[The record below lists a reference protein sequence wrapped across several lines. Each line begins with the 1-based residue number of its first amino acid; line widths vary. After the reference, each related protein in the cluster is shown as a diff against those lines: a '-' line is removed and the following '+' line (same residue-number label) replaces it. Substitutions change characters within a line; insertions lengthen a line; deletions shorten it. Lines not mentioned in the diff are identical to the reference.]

1 MTKKI
6 ILLALALS
14 ALLALAGCQ
23 KNSDPNATPEP
34 TPTPTMSPEL
44 AALTKNTINATITL
58 EDGDEINLELYPDL
72 APETVANFIEL
83 AEDGFYDGTIFHRVI
98 EGFMIQ
104 GGGYDEDLNPQKAG
118 TIDGEFASNG
128 FKNDLSHTRGVI
140 SMARVSN
147 DPDSASSQ
155 FFIMHENAPY
165 LDGDYAAFGR
175 VADDASMTV
184 VDDIASVRTGS
195 VSALGFDDVPASPIV
210 IKSITIAGG
219 AGSNSG
225 SSSKK
230 DKDSTPEPKSTDA
243 ADDKDSADDDDEI
256 EFEGNPNIYSGEM
269 TEEDFNDLMDR
280 INENINSAGSGNS
293 GSI

>member
-6 ILLALALS
+6 TVFTLVLAM
-14 ALLALAGCQ
+14 LLALAGC
-23 KNSDPNATPEP
+23 KSESDDPTASP
-34 TPTPTMSPEL
+34 TPTPNPEL
-44 AALTKNTINATITL
+44 AALMENTIDATITL

-83 AEDGFYDGTIFHRVI
+83 AEDGFYDGLIFHRVI

-104 GGGYDEDLNPQKAG
+104 GGGFDEDLNQQKTA

-140 SMARVSN
+140 SMARIGN

-155 FFIMHENAPY
+155 FFIMHDDATY

-175 VADDASMTV
+175 VKDDKSMTV

-195 VSALGFDDVPASPIV
+195 VSSLGFTDVPASPIV
-210 IKSITIAGG
+210 IKTITIGSG
-219 AGSNSG
+219 ASTNNSRSSERDSQPKSTNSTGSSDDDDDKDEPTGTPSVYSGDMTDEEFEAIMDSLQEQIDNAG
-225 SSSKK
+225 SSSSNA
-230 DKDSTPEPKSTDA
+230 DS
-243 ADDKDSADDDDEI
+243 
-256 EFEGNPNIYSGEM
+256 
-269 TEEDFNDLMDR
+269 L
-280 INENINSAGSGNS
+280 
-293 GSI
+293 